1 LTFFDVTS
9 YYLAMEKMTRKQRDL
24 FDREQLILD
33 TAKKILQKEGLANL
47 TMDRVAAEIEYSK
60 GTVYNHFK
68 NKEEIISGISCRCM
82 NNLIEL
88 FSRAKNYKGP
98 SRERISA
105 IGIAHSLYALLNPTE
120 VQNMQIIKS
129 QAVRDKISEEK
140 RSEILK
146 LEQQVTG
153 VVIDIVM
160 DALKAGDIP
169 ADESFVPDG
178 IVFGLWTMGYG
189 TNLLH
194 LSGIDFEKLG
204 MQQPLDMMWVN
215 SNKLLDSYHW
225 QPLSQKFDA
234 NKMREKLL
242 KELFYEESQQ
252 LAKREGSPCC

>member
-1 LTFFDVTS
+1 
-9 YYLAMEKMTRKQRDL
+9 MENMTRKQRDL
-24 FDREQLILD
+24 YEREQLILD
-33 TAKKILQKEGLANL
+33 TAKEILQKEGFANL

-82 NNLIEL
+82 TNLIEL
-88 FSRAKNYKGP
+88 FSRAKNYQGS
-98 SRERISA
+98 SRECISA
-105 IGIAHSLYALLNPTE
+105 IGIAHSLYALLNPAE

-129 QAVRDKISEEK
+129 QAVREKISEEK
-140 RSEILK
+140 RNEILK

-153 VVIDIVM
+153 VVIEVVM

-169 ADESFVPDG
+169 ADENFVPDG

-194 LSGIDFEKLG
+194 LSDIDFNKLG
-204 MQQPLDMMWVN
+204 MQQPLDMMWIN
-215 SNKLLDSYHW
+215 SNKLLDSYNW
-225 QPLSQKFDA
+225 QPLSHKFDTY
-234 NKMREKLL
+234 KMREKLL

-252 LAKREGSPCC
+252 LTEREGSSCC

>member
-1 LTFFDVTS
+1 MAT
-9 YYLAMEKMTRKQRDL
+9 MTRKQREL

-33 TAKKILQKEGLANL
+33 TAKEILQKEGLANL

-60 GTVYNHFK
+60 GTVYSHFK

-82 NNLIEL
+82 INLTEL
-88 FSRAKNYKGP
+88 FTRAKNYPGS

-120 VQNMQIIKS
+120 VENLQIIKS
-129 QAVRDKISEEK
+129 QAVREKISAEK
-140 RSEILK
+140 RNEILK

-153 VVIDIVM
+153 VVIEVVM

-169 ADESFVPDG
+169 ADENFIPDG

-194 LSGIDFEKLG
+194 LSGIDFNKLG

-215 SNKLLDSYHW
+215 SNKLLDSYNW
-225 QPLSQKFDA
+225 KPLSQKFDT

-242 KELFYEESQQ
+242 KELFYEESQE
-252 LAKREGSPCC
+252 LAKREGSSCC

>member
-1 LTFFDVTS
+1 MKS
-9 YYLAMEKMTRKQRDL
+9 MSRKQREL
-24 FDREQLILD
+24 FEREQLILD
-33 TAKKILQKEGLANL
+33 TAKKILHKEGLANL

-82 NNLIEL
+82 SNLIEL
-88 FSRAKNYKGP
+88 FTRAKNYQGS
-98 SRERISA
+98 SRERIA
-105 IGIAHSLYALLNPTE
+105 AVGVAHSLYALLNPAE

-129 QAVRDKISEEK
+129 EAVREKISAEK
-140 RSEILK
+140 RNEILK
-146 LEQQVTG
+146 LEQSVTG
-153 VVIDIVM
+153 IVVEIVM

-204 MQQPLDMMWVN
+204 MKQPLDMMWVN
-215 SNKLLDSYHW
+215 SNKLLDSYNW
-225 QPLSQKFDA
+225 KPLSSEFDI
-234 NKMREKLL
+234 NKMREKICN
-242 KELFYEESQQ
+242 ELFYQEQQQ
-252 LAKREGSPCC
+252 LNETKGAPCS